1 MIEEDSYMNEL
12 SRKSESYSRWF
23 RARQPKKIGNV
34 VAQLMQRR
42 GIAQIENSRQLEDA
56 WYSVIG
62 YSVIG
67 NSVIGD
73 FTKTTRVG
81 AIRRGTLEVW
91 VVSSLMMQELTFQK
105 QRLLQDMQQAY
116 PAGKIKKIR
125 FRVGNIN

>member
-1 MIEEDSYMNEL
+1 MIEEDAYMNEL

-42 GIAQIENSRQLEDA
+42 GFAQIENSRQLEDV
-56 WYSVIG
+56 W

-67 NSVIGD
+67 NSIVGD
-73 FTKTTRVG
+73 FTTTTRVG
-81 AIRRGTLEVW
+81 AIRRGTLEVL
-91 VVSSLMMQELTFQK
+91 VASSLMIQELTFQK
-105 QRLLQDMQQAY
+105 QRILQAMQQAY

>member
-1 MIEEDSYMNEL
+1 MMEEDSYMYEL

-42 GIAQIENSRQLEDA
+42 GFAQIENSRQLEDA
-56 WYSVIG
+56 WD
-62 YSVIG
+62 SVIG

-73 FTKTTRVG
+73 RAATSRVG

-105 QRLLQDMQQAY
+105 QRILQDMQQAY

-125 FRVGNIN
+125 FRVGSIN

>member
-1 MIEEDSYMNEL
+1 MIEEDSYINEL
-12 SRKSESYSRWF
+12 SHKSESYSRWF

-42 GIAQIENSRQLEDA
+42 GFAQIENSRQLDDA
-56 WYSVIG
+56 WKLVL
-62 YSVIG
+62 G

-73 FTKTTRVG
+73 SATTTRVG

-105 QRLLQDMQQAY
+105 QRILQDMQQAY

-125 FRVGNIN
+125 FRVGNINKR

>member
-42 GIAQIENSRQLEDA
+42 GFAQIENSRQLEDA

-62 YSVIG
+62 
-67 NSVIGD
+67 NSIIGD

-81 AIRRGTLEVW
+81 AIRRGTLEVL
-91 VVSSLMMQELTFQK
+91 VVSSLMIQELTFQK
-105 QRLLQDMQQAY
+105 QRILQAMQQAY